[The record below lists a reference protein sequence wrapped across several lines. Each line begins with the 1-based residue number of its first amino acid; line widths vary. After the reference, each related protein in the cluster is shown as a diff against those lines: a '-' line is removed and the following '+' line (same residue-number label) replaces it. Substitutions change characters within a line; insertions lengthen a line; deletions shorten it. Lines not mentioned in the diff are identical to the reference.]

1 MNRPGQLIEVIVA
14 VGSNLGD
21 REAML
26 KRAGAFLESISVGP
40 VTKSCIWETDPVGP
54 SKYPFL
60 NATARIVWGNGESDP
75 ADVSDPADALLALLH
90 KLKSFELECGR
101 PENPERWGP
110 RVLDLDIIAAGSLS
124 LETEQAVDD
133 SHRKDGS
140 KYESFASRYTLR
152 VQKENLIIPHPEY
165 SKRWFVLAPLQE
177 IEPNWKDPI
186 HQTSIQEMLDVAEPL
201 TIKKT
206 TLIW

>member
-1 MNRPGQLIEVIVA
+1 MSHSGQLYEVIVA

-21 REAML
+21 RDAML
-26 KRAGAFLESISVGP
+26 KRAGAFLESISVAP
-40 VTKSCIWETDPVGP
+40 VVKSSIWETDPVGP
-54 SKYPFL
+54 SKYPFF
-60 NATARIVWGNGESDP
+60 NAVARIVWEDGD
-75 ADVSDPADALLALLH
+75 DVRFVLRDAAEIFLKLLH
-90 KLKSFELECGR
+90 KLKSFERKCGR

-110 RVLDLDIIAAGSLS
+110 RVLDLDIIAAGNLS
-124 LETEQAVDD
+124 LD
-133 SHRKDGS
+133 SKLHENDSDRENDAN
-140 KYESFASRYTLR
+140 YEGLKPRFTLE

-165 SKRWFVLAPLQE
+165 SKRWFVLAPIQE

-186 HQTSIQEMLDVAEPL
+186 LQTPIQEMFDRAEPL